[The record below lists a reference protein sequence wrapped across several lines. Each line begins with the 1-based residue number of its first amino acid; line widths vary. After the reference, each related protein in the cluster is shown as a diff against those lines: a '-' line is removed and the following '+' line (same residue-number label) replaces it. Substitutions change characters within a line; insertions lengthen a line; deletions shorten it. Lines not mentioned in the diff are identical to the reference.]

1 MLKKS
6 NTAKKHYK
14 SYFYIKIRKKAEKS
28 NRLCNRLTKSIR

>member
-14 SYFYIKIRKKAEKS
+14 SYFYIFTFKIRKKAEKV
-28 NRLCNRLTKSIR
+28 IGYVID

>member
-14 SYFYIKIRKKAEKS
+14 SYFYVKIRKKAGKS
-28 NRLCNRLTKSIR
+28 IRLTKSIR